1 MREAR
6 VAASLT
12 RPATERH
19 RMPLVV
25 PEVPAYATLSKKV
38 RRRSQCRRC
47 SSPKFVPPCMPHR
60 SQIYLTFHRLGECER
75 GAGCRFSHGDDGAAY
90 GGGGGGGGG
99 GYSGGYQSRG
109 RDNGGKTGT
118 CYAFQR
124 GECERGDSFRY
135 SHGGE
140 GMSNISRR
148 RESYH
153 LTYFS
158 KPLISATLNYQRV
171 ADAPEA
177 SHHTAPVTAAAEHEA
192 HQSAMRSREASAKE
206 ATVADLRTAMRR
218 VAVEEE
224 EEVVGSPEA
233 TTPPPAARPALATR
247 SREVNVREA
256 MPAVTITERRVQ
268 ETLPQATTVA
278 VTDLVAFV
286 SLSRKESVN
295 AVRLAA
301 SPTKP
306 QNPPVT
312 TQEVT
317 RLLEIYLQRMR
328 SITVVLSARYS
339 RELRCAISEVGLP
352 DRSLFF

>member
-1 MREAR
+1 
-6 VAASLT
+6 
-12 RPATERH
+12 
-19 RMPLVV
+19 
-25 PEVPAYATLSKKV
+25 
-38 RRRSQCRRC
+38 
-47 SSPKFVPPCMPHR
+47 
-60 SQIYLTFHRLGECER
+60 
-75 GAGCRFSHGDDGAAY
+75 
-90 GGGGGGGGG
+90 
-99 GYSGGYQSRG
+99 
-109 RDNGGKTGT
+109 
-118 CYAFQR
+118 
-124 GECERGDSFRY
+124 
-135 SHGGE
+135 
-140 GMSNISRR
+140 MSNISRR